1 MSVTAELEAFIVD
14 EVAAGRGPA
23 SIAPDEDLL
32 ARGLIDSLGVTQLVA
47 FIEERYSVRVAD
59 DELVPANFQSLGQI
73 EAFIA
78 RKRPAAPAW

>member
-14 EVAAGRGPA
+14 EITAGRGPA
-23 SIAPDEDLL
+23 SIAPDEDVL

-59 DELVPANFQSLGQI
+59 DELTPANFQSLASI

-78 RKRPAAPAW
+78 RKRPEVRAW